1 MTRRYPIAA
10 AVTLAASARR
20 LCRRGLA
27 AAALVERALRL
38 GDHVSRNAVADEV
51 LGHLYPDTGVG
62 SFYATRKRAPA
73 GRITVRHMITV
84 RHIQWRYPARCSRAS
99 MPPRRGSQRRRR
111 RCR

>member
-38 GDHVSRNAVADEV
+38 GDHV
-51 LGHLYPDTGVG
+51 
-62 SFYATRKRAPA
+62 
-73 GRITVRHMITV
+73 
-84 RHIQWRYPARCSRAS
+84 
-99 MPPRRGSQRRRR
+99 
-111 RCR
+111 